1 MEIRWAAREVSTMK
15 GGAVISCGAP
25 PPPPHELFCAHRHAA
40 NAAATATAATAT
52 DDDEACFSD
61 EGEDDDDEY
70 PPDAKLA
77 LALAR
82 GAGGGSAVYEHHHQ
96 DLTLTQ
102 WTLAQKTETEPG
114 DANLSNRTRALDK
127 TIALVKHEENPAN
140 QNGVN
145 DDDEVSFTDGGDDDD
160 KEYPTDAQLALA
172 LGASYTH
179 AMNECHRHDLT
190 LTQSTLAPKTETES
204 GDANFST
211 RTGVLETTIALVK
224 HEENP
229 AKLNG
234 VKDDDEVSFTD
245 GGDDDDEEY
254 LTDSQ
259 PAFAQSRRSQ
269 HAVSCSELATPCTR
283 AVHERHRHNLTL
295 TQSKLLA
302 QKTETEPG
310 DANLSTRVRAPET
323 TIALVTHE
331 ENPAK
336 LNEAKD
342 DDEVS
347 FTDGGDD
354 DDEEEYPSIS
364 GSEFGTPSRSAE
376 PRRKSK
382 VKWDAVVGCGTLP
395 PPPHELFCAHRRA
408 ATAVSAAAAAAT
420 DDDKAG
426 FTDEGEN
433 PAKWNGFEEEGGD
446 DDDLTRPEA
455 GDADAAAAPPAQ
467 PALAHR
473 GNARLHSLYEQG
485 HELQQR
491 RLREVRERDQ
501 KPWAASAT
509 KEAYAASDRITHL
522 YEKGRAQLQKA
533 ALSEVRSLSF
543 AHRIVSWSCD
553 VVRLS

>member
-1 MEIRWAAREVSTMK
+1 MK
-15 GGAVISCGAP
+15 GGAVISYGAP
-25 PPPPHELFCAHRHAA
+25 PPPPHELLCAHRHAA
-40 NAAATATAATAT
+40 NAAANAAAATAT
-52 DDDEACFSD
+52 DDEDCFSD
-61 EGEDDDDEY
+61 EGEDNDDEY

-82 GAGGGSAVYEHHHQ
+82 GAGGGAAVYEHHRQ

-102 WTLAQKTETEPG
+102 WTLAQKTEREPG

-127 TIALVKHEENPAN
+127 TIALVKH
-140 QNGVN
+140 G
-145 DDDEVSFTDGGDDDD
+145 
-160 KEYPTDAQLALA
+160 
-172 LGASYTH
+172 
-179 AMNECHRHDLT
+179 
-190 LTQSTLAPKTETES
+190 
-204 GDANFST
+204 
-211 RTGVLETTIALVK
+211 
-224 HEENP
+224 ENP
-229 AKLNG
+229 AKQNG

-254 LTDSQ
+254 LTDAQ

-269 HAVSCSELATPCTR
+269 HAVSCSELAAPCTR

-310 DANLSTRVRAPET
+310 DANLSTRTRAPEK

-331 ENPAK
+331 ENTAK
-336 LNEAKD
+336 LNEVKD

-354 DDEEEYPSIS
+354 DDEEEYPSIG

-376 PRRKSK
+376 SRRKSK
-382 VKWDAVVGCGTLP
+382 MKGDAVVGCGTLP
-395 PPPHELFCAHRRA
+395 PSPHELFCAHRRA
-408 ATAVSAAAAAAT
+408 TTAVSAAAAAAAT
-420 DDDKAG
+420 DDDEAG

-433 PAKWNGFEEEGGD
+433 PAKLNGFEEEGD
-446 DDDLTRPEA
+446 DDGDLTRPEA
-455 GDADAAAAPPAQ
+455 GDAGAAAAPPAQ

-473 GNARLHSLYEQG
+473 GNARLRSLYEQG

-491 RLREVRERDQ
+491 RLREARERDQ

-509 KEAYAASDRITHL
+509 KGAYAASDRITHL

-533 ALSEVRSLSF
+533 VLSEVRSLSF
-543 AHRIVSWSCD
+543 AHRTVMVMRCGATLVTGSAVSHAAKRHRRNATARSERPPPPPPTSD
-553 VVRLS
+553 AEYTFAPKLATDYTLSSQARAAQSSSDRNCQSVGAPTL